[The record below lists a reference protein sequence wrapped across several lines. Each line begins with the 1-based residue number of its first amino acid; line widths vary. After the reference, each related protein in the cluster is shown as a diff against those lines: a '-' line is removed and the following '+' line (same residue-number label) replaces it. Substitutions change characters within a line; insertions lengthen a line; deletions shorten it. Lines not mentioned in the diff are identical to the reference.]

1 MSNIPTAVLEQ
12 PEFKRTDIAT
22 AVKSTVPVETKSLF
36 EIPEQ
41 NWSEVENIYQ
51 AAGSG
56 LIDIVNAI
64 DQAVRKIKADTE
76 HKPSVELTVAI
87 NGVNKDLTTFTE
99 DLVFIHNLHKGK
111 VGKITSDDEV
121 QQSMKI
127 VLDYNEFMERF
138 RTSIITPLAVISEEL
153 LKIETPVLKTK
164 ENTIN
169 TTGV

>member
-1 MSNIPTAVLEQ
+1 MSNIPSPILQQ
-12 PEFKRTDIAT
+12 PEFKRTDIAS
-22 AVKSTVPVETKSLF
+22 AVKSTVPVETKTLF

-41 NWSEVENIYQ
+41 NWAEVETIYQ
-51 AAGSG
+51 SAGKG
-56 LIDIVNAI
+56 LIDIVNVI
-64 DQAVRKIKADTE
+64 DQAVKKIKSNTE
-76 HKPSVELTVAI
+76 HKPSVELVVAI

-99 DLVFIHNLHKGK
+99 DLVFIHNLHKDK

-164 ENTIN
+164 ENTITN
-169 TTGV
+169 TGA